1 MKSKLKVVVPAVLV
15 LAGGA
20 YKFVLAKPTA
30 AKAKID
36 GTVYVLPR
44 EFVVNL
50 ADNRLAKVDVA
61 LVLKSAPA
69 AGTEASTPPDG
80 YGDLPEEAAVRDI
93 VTNTITGESAHDL
106 TSRTGRERTK
116 RLILRAILANTD
128 VEATGVLLTDVAVQ

>member
-1 MKSKLKVVVPAVLV
+1 MKSKLKIVVPVVLV

-30 AKAKID
+30 AKARIR

-50 ADNRLAKVDVA
+50 TDAHLAKVDVA
-61 LVLKSAPA
+61 LVLKEAPA
-69 AGTEASTPPDG
+69 AAAEATPPDG

-93 VTNTITGESAHDL
+93 VTNTITGESARDL
-106 TSRTGRERTK
+106 VTRDGRERTK
-116 RLILRAILANTD
+116 RLILRAIQADTD
-128 VEATGVLLTDVAVQ
+128 VQATGVLLTDVAIQ